1 MAVPYWCALDDG
13 DGERRSRRPL
23 PSRQGAASTS
33 RMLPYSD
40 PQECWG
46 SEGAVRAPANCSRHA
61 DSRRSQRNLRLDQL
75 GYVLRYGAQVSR
87 TGATFHI
94 LRHCDIAP
102 EDLCRDEI
110 AKLEGTV
117 VLIEGVTIITVYRNR
132 RSYHQIH
139 KKAKYT
145 RRQPRWEDAW
155 QGDGTRIVDV
165 PRPNEPAA
173 A

>member
-33 RMLPYSD
+33 RMLPCSD
-40 PQECWG
+40 PQERWAL
-46 SEGAVRAPANCSRHA
+46 EGTVRIPANCSRHA

-102 EDLCRDEI
+102 GDLCRDEI